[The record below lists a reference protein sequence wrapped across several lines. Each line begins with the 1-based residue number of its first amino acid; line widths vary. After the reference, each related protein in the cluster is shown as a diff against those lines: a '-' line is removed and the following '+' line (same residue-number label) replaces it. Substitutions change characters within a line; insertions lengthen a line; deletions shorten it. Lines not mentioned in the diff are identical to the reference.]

1 MFKFININI
10 KNVFDELKLDIK
22 FIFNEII
29 HIPSMNALKRK
40 YKDYNPVSKFFTPFM
55 YINPSHFTTVLITYS
70 MCNLTFLWTN
80 ESIAKAF
87 AKKVL

>member
-40 YKDYNPVSKFFTPFM
+40 YKDY
-55 YINPSHFTTVLITYS
+55 S